1 MSTSLIRSAGPCAR
15 RLVRL
20 AAARGGLAAA
30 VVTLAGFA
38 VPCWADADLEA
49 VVVTAQR
56 RAENVQDV
64 PIAISAFTA
73 NDLERT
79 NIRQAGDI
87 TTLVPNLLLSSPYG
101 EEAEPV
107 FSLRGVTS
115 NDFSQNQSAPVAMYV
130 DEVYRSVG
138 ALQALQTFDLERVEV
153 LRGPQGTLYGKN
165 STGGAISFFTR
176 NPDLNAYNG
185 YATAGFGKFSQ
196 YTVEGAVGGP
206 IKDGELGWRAA
217 VYYNKRDGWLKS
229 VVPGIEP
236 ANSIDALGGR
246 LTFLAK
252 PNDNFTAQLKLNV
265 TRSRGTP
272 YGVRPMNN
280 DPNVTG
286 GNPPTDFY
294 RNAAISMVHKVID
307 SEGASL
313 KMDWKVADHA
323 VLTSVSGFD
332 YGRWVMVG
340 DDASVGVQLW
350 GADTYASSVHQ
361 FSQEFRLASVD
372 TDRYTWIVG
381 AYYGQDKV
389 HGWLEYHYFDAFPGL
404 IQYSTDAN
412 GNPLFLYG
420 FDQANSFDQV
430 RSSRA
435 AFANASFD
443 VSPTITLRGGLRYTK
458 DKLTIKNFFALN
470 GGLANPPAY
479 QGLGLPTLWTQSLPV
494 VPGTYVDF
502 SEGIYPRGG
511 VTYPDL
517 HKDNSNVS
525 YRGGIDWK
533 PAHGQLYYLSVSRG
547 YRGAAFNANAF
558 NYDAEVT
565 FADPEELTS
574 YEIGAKTEFLER
586 RLQINAAVFYYDY
599 KNQQFLDTY
608 SANGVL
614 LYRELNAPKS
624 RLQGGEIEL
633 KAKVTED
640 LELRANLGYTDS
652 KYKEFVSHG
661 ASVAGNVLPMAP
673 KVTSSLGVDWR
684 VGTLLGGDFNL
695 GGDAF
700 YYGKQY
706 FDPTN
711 QERIAQKSYTVVN
724 ARAALAFG
732 DNHKYN
738 VTLWGKNLFETNY
751 ITYALAVRD
760 PAQGGLGLDY
770 TVPAEPRTFGLTGTV
785 RF

>member
-1 MSTSLIRSAGPCAR
+1 MTMPTASRLRAPRQCSPMKGGVVRSCVMSAT
-15 RLVRL
+15 L
-20 AAARGGLAAA
+20 AA
-30 VVTLAGFA
+30 FA
-38 VPCWADADLEA
+38 LPCFADADLEE

-56 RAENVQDV
+56 RAENAQDV
-64 PIAISAFTA
+64 PIAISAFSA
-73 NDLERT
+73 NDLERSGV
-79 NIRQAGDI
+79 RQAGDI

-101 EEAEPV
+101 EEASPV

-138 ALQALQTFDLERVEV
+138 ALQALQTYDLERVEV

-176 NPDLNAYNG
+176 NPDLQKFGG
-185 YATAGFGKFSQ
+185 YATAGAGNYSG
-196 YTVEGAVGGP
+196 YTVEGAIGGP
-206 IKDGELGWRAA
+206 IKQDELGWRAA

-229 VVPGIEP
+229 VIPGVEP
-236 ANSIDALGGR
+236 ANGIDALGGR

-252 PNDNFTAQLKLNV
+252 NGDAFTAQLKL
-265 TRSRGTP
+265 TASRSRGTP
-272 YGVRPMNN
+272 YGVRPANN

-294 RNAAISMVHKVID
+294 RNAALSMTDKVID
-307 SEGASL
+307 NEGASL

-323 VLTSVSGFD
+323 VLTSVTGFD

-361 FSQEFRLASVD
+361 LSQELRLASVD

-381 AYYGQDKV
+381 AYYGQDKL
-389 HGWLEYHYFDAFPGL
+389 HGWLEYHYFDAFPYL
-404 IQYSTDAN
+404 AYTDAN
-412 GNPLFLYG
+412 GNTVQLYG

-435 AFANASFD
+435 AFANVSFD
-443 VSPTITLRGGLRYTK
+443 VTPTITLRGGVRYTK
-458 DKLTIKNFFALN
+458 DKLAIKNFFALN
-470 GGLANPPAY
+470 GGLAGPPTF
-479 QGLGLPTLWTQSLPV
+479 QGPGIPTQWTQSLPV
-494 VPGTYVDF
+494 IPSTYVDF
-502 SEGIYPRGG
+502 SEGIFPRGA
-511 VTYPDL
+511 TYPDL

-533 PAHGQLYYLSVSRG
+533 PTKGQLYYLSVSRG
-547 YRGAAFNANAF
+547 FRGAAFNANAF

-565 FADPEELTS
+565 FADPEEITS
-574 YEIGAKTEFLER
+574 YEIGAKTEFLDR
-586 RLQINAAVFYYDY
+586 RLQVNAAVFHYDY

-608 SANGVL
+608 TANGVL

-624 RLQGGEIEL
+624 RVQGAE
-633 KAKVTED
+633 
-640 LELRANLGYTDS
+640 LELRAKLSEALEVRANFGYTDS
-652 KYKEFVSHG
+652 EYREFLSHG
-661 ASVAGNVLPMAP
+661 SSVAGNVLPLAP
-673 KVTSSLGVDWR
+673 KVTSSVGFDWR
-684 VGTLLGGDFNL
+684 VGTLLGGDFRLN
-695 GGDAF
+695 GDAF

-711 QERIAQKSYTVVN
+711 LERIAQSSYTVVN
-724 ARAALAFG
+724 ARASLAFG
-732 DNHKYN
+732 TDRQYS
-738 VTLWGKNLFETNY
+738 VSLWGKNLFETKY

-760 PAQGGLGLDY
+760 PEQGGLGLDY
-770 TVPAEPRTFGLTGTV
+770 TVPAEPRTFGISGSV